1 MAKPQDLD
9 EEQVSLPRGTSR
21 TSLLTPATVV
31 KMVQEFLP
39 DGITCGRD
47 TQDLI
52 VSCCHEFIQMLTFQA
67 NQICQRGTQ
76 SGFLGLPHVLK
87 ACEELGFPEYIRE
100 IQHVADVHGRQV
112 KAIQKVF
119 SWRVA
124 LTFVEKG

>member
-21 TSLLTPATVV
+21 PYLLTPATVV
-31 KMVQEFLP
+31 KMVQGFLP

-67 NQICQRGTQ
+67 NQICQQETQ
-76 SGFLGLPHVLK
+76 SGFLGLPHVIK

-100 IQHVADVHGRQV
+100 IQLVADVHGRQV
-112 KAIQKVF
+112 KAIQKALP
-119 SWRVA
+119 RGVA